1 MRHRKVVI
9 MEAQSEKYVSNYLL
23 IDLADSVTQ
32 LSNIPHQAR
41 NDAALSWV
49 KVALTFNGQAELIND
64 ENAWDVRWLSAI
76 NKESR

>member
-9 MEAQSEKYVSNYLL
+9 MEAQSENYVTIYLL

-32 LSNIPHQAR
+32 LSNIPHQTG
-41 NDAALSWV
+41 NNAALSWV

-64 ENAWDVRWLSAI
+64 ENA
-76 NKESR
+76 

>member
-49 KVALTFNGQAELIND
+49 KIALTFNRQAELIND

-76 NKESR
+76 DKESR